1 MARKPTPTPPAA
13 LLAAGA
19 VPVDIDRVASRHTLI
34 LYDRETGAV
43 AGEHEVITLPG
54 GTDSPDDP
62 ADALEVADAARS
74 RLGRHRHDGKLPEG
88 QRLSFQLK
96 AGKPVVKLVPEPP
109 VELRKPRR
117 PG

>member
-1 MARKPTPTPPAA
+1 MARNPIPTPPAA

-19 VPVDIDRVASRHTLI
+19 APVDIDRLASRHTLI

-62 ADALEVADAARS
+62 ADALELAASTRP
-74 RLGRHRHDGKLPEG
+74 RLARHRHEGKLPEG
-88 QRLSFQLK
+88 QRLSLQLK
-96 AGKPVVKLVPEPP
+96 AGKPVVKLVAEPP

-117 PG
+117 PA